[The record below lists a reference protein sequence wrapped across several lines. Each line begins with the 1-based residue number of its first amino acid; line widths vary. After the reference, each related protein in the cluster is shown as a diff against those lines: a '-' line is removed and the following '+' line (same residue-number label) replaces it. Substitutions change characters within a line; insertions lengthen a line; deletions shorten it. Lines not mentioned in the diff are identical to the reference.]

1 MLQGVHMIK
10 LNASVPVQAKTYD
23 PEGEYVA
30 YWLPELGQL
39 PKERRNF
46 PGQSYIKQ
54 IVPLKFGNTHQST
67 HASNGRSENTH
78 HSHVRKGRRQNKM

>member
-1 MLQGVHMIK
+1 MTK
-10 LNASVPVQAKTYD
+10 PNASVPVQAKTYD

-30 YWLPELGQL
+30 YWLPELRQL

-67 HASNGRSENTH
+67 HASNGRSENTQ

>member
-1 MLQGVHMIK
+1 MSKSFSFFIYCLLCNYGCSHNQT
-10 LNASVPVQAKTYD
+10 SVPVQAKNYD

-30 YWLPELGQL
+30 YWLPELRPL

-67 HASNGRSENTH
+67 RSCHQRE
-78 HSHVRKGRRQNKM
+78 K